1 MFTLGSCAP
10 DPWAHALLTPGP
22 YCSSWQPE
30 HKSYICK
37 GKGTDSERGYAGG
50 EGASEEV
57 EGSSECHGD
66 RGAEISR
73 AGRVGGDG
81 NGESGAAEAAPD
93 LRQDVRPEK
102 LGIEKHSPPARC
114 PLGWDA
120 RPRLTSRRAQ
130 LAAPR
135 G

>member
-10 DPWAHALLTPGP
+10 DHWAHAPLTPRP

-37 GKGTDSERGYAGG
+37 GKGTDSERGYAGV
-50 EGASEEV
+50 SEEV

-73 AGRVGGDG
+73 AGRVGGDV
-81 NGESGAAEAAPD
+81 NGESGAAEAAAD
-93 LRQDVRPEK
+93 LRQGVRPEK
-102 LGIEKHSPPARC
+102 LGIEK
-114 PLGWDA
+114 L
-120 RPRLTSRRAQ
+120 
-130 LAAPR
+130 
-135 G
+135 